1 MLMGFSPSPYCVT
14 KDILVVEK
22 MMRGD
27 ILEVKHIFRWWKVI
41 LNLPG
46 LEKYDPRLPW
56 VYKARADGSIA
67 ADVLWYIDDGRP
79 TAGTTWEAWKAARKI
94 RYTLFFLGLQD
105 TRRKRTEASQAPGE
119 WAGTMVESTN
129 NQTSLLVSISKWQKG
144 TGMLVRIQ
152 EELETRGCL
161 NHKQLERDQGFLI
174 YLSRTYLNMSPYLK
188 GIHQTLDS

>member
-1 MLMGFSPSPYCVT
+1 M
-14 KDILVVEK
+14 
-22 MMRGD
+22 
-27 ILEVKHIFRWWKVI
+27 
-41 LNLPG
+41 
-46 LEKYDPRLPW
+46 
-56 VYKARADGSIA
+56 
-67 ADVLWYIDDGRP
+67 WYIDDGRP

-105 TRRKRTEASQAPGE
+105 TRRKRTEASQTPGE

-144 TGMLVRIQ
+144 TGILVRIQ

-174 YLSRTYLNMSPYLK
+174 YLSRTYRNMSPYLK